1 MNLEDITVEN
11 IKHYIEGNANHLLD
25 KVGLLPEQVKAKVE
39 KRLEVCNT
47 CSYAE
52 KIEDKLSKC
61 GYCGCPLPHAAFS
74 PSKSCKHGGDIWQP
88 IIKE

>member
-25 KVGLLPEQVKAKVE
+25 KVGLLPEQVKSIVDSRIAI
-39 KRLEVCNT
+39 CNS

-52 KIEDKLSKC
+52 KIEDKIVKC
-61 GYCGCPLPHAAFS
+61 GICFCSL
-74 PSKSCKHGGDIWQP
+74 PSKAYALESSCPKDYW
-88 IIKE
+88 KAVEK